1 MSCQDEAKGKWQS
14 GMLQNAGGGGKRL
27 FIN

>member
-14 GMLQNAGGGGKRL
+14 GMLQNAGGGKRL